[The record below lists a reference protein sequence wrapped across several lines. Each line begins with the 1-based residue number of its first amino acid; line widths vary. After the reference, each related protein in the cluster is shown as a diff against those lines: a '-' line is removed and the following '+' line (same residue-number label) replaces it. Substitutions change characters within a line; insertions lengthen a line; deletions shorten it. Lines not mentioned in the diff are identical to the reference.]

1 MSGRKRKEA
10 ESKNRKNFAEF
21 LRIRARTL
29 FFCGGRRAIYGQKGA
44 IGHILLISGT
54 PHIRSRCQDKKGMYL
69 PMNFLENLSPVW
81 QALFASLYTCFMTAA
96 GASVIFFSDKPKKG
110 FSVIAES
117 SAAGIMLAASF
128 FSLLSPAF
136 DYPCAVPPYVAVTLG
151 FCIGGAFIVLTDR
164 LLSRSEKRAEN
175 GGKSGLLYTAVTLH
189 NIPEG
194 MAVGVAFAGGG
205 LVPAAMLAVGIGV
218 QNFPEGLCVACPLRA
233 RGMSRKKSFFLSVL
247 SGAVEIPSAVLGALA
262 ATVIGSLMPWALAFA
277 AGAMVAVTAAEL
289 IPESFSENKSLALVG
304 LLAGFALMMLLDTA
318 LG

>member
-1 MSGRKRKEA
+1 
-10 ESKNRKNFAEF
+10 
-21 LRIRARTL
+21 
-29 FFCGGRRAIYGQKGA
+29 
-44 IGHILLISGT
+44 
-54 PHIRSRCQDKKGMYL
+54 
-69 PMNFLENLSPVW
+69 
-81 QALFASLYTCFMTAA
+81 
-96 GASVIFFSDKPKKG
+96 
-110 FSVIAES
+110 
-117 SAAGIMLAASF
+117 
-128 FSLLSPAF
+128 
-136 DYPCAVPPYVAVTLG
+136 
-151 FCIGGAFIVLTDR
+151 
-164 LLSRSEKRAEN
+164 
-175 GGKSGLLYTAVTLH
+175 
-189 NIPEG
+189 

-205 LVPAAMLAVGIGV
+205 LVPAAMLAFGIGV